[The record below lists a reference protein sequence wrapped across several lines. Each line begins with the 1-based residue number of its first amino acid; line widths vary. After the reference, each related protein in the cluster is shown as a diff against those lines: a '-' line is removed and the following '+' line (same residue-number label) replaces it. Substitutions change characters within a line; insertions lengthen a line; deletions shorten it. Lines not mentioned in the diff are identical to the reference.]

1 MAVPIEAYTGVGV
14 LTGLVDVPGR
24 LRDVIES
31 LDELWITA
39 CRSIDLDGTLGER
52 PECHLLTDDL
62 FFVVP
67 DAAEVPV
74 HAAWHDVRLEVG
86 PYVVVGLLPTQPGFD
101 PGRALARPSGT
112 FVLLRDAEIR
122 ALADPDRVL
131 AEHGG
136 LLVNRYV
143 VDAVDAELM
152 LGFFFPGAR
161 LTVRTSAGVDADPV
175 AARAVGTPPGPDAT
189 GPAERRPGMLGSVG
203 EGRSPS

>member
-14 LTGLVDVPGR
+14 LTGLVDAPGR
-24 LRDVIES
+24 LRDILES

-39 CRSIDLDGTLGER
+39 CRSIDLDGSSSER
-52 PECHLLTDDL
+52 SERHLSTDDL
-62 FFVVP
+62 FLVVT

-74 HAAWHDVRLEVG
+74 HAVWHDVRLEVG

-101 PGRALARPSGT
+101 PGRALARPTGM
-112 FVLLRDAEIR
+112 FVLLRDVEVR
-122 ALADPDRVL
+122 ALAEPDRIL

-161 LTVRTSAGVDADPV
+161 LTVRVSEGAGAQPV
-175 AARAVGTPPGPDAT
+175 ASQAAATGPGPDAT
-189 GPAERRPGMLGSVG
+189 GPAEEPPR
-203 EGRSPS
+203 

>member
-14 LTGLVDVPGR
+14 LTGLVNAPGR
-24 LRDVIES
+24 LRDMLES

-39 CRSIDLDGTLGER
+39 CRSIDLDGASSEQ
-52 PECHLLTDDL
+52 PEGHLSTDDL
-62 FFVVP
+62 FLVVP

-74 HAAWHDVRLEVG
+74 HAVWHDVRLEVG

-112 FVLLRDAEIR
+112 FVLLRDAQVR
-122 ALADPDRVL
+122 SLADPDRIL

-161 LTVRTSAGVDADPV
+161 LTVRVSDGEGVQAVTSQ
-175 AARAVGTPPGPDAT
+175 AAATGPGPDAS
-189 GPAERRPGMLGSVG
+189 GPAEEPAN
-203 EGRSPS
+203 

>member
-1 MAVPIEAYTGVGV
+1 MNPAAAPQ
-14 LTGLVDVPGR
+14 R
-24 LRDVIES
+24 
-31 LDELWITA
+31 
-39 CRSIDLDGTLGER
+39 ID
-52 PECHLLTDDL
+52 HADL
-62 FFVVP
+62 
-67 DAAEVPV
+67 
-74 HAAWHDVRLEVG
+74 
-86 PYVVVGLLPTQPGFD
+86 
-101 PGRALARPSGT
+101 RALLYVQGY
-112 FVLLRDAEIR
+112 RDAEIR

-175 AARAVGTPPGPDAT
+175 AARAVGTPPGPAAT

-203 EGRSPS
+203 EGTAPS